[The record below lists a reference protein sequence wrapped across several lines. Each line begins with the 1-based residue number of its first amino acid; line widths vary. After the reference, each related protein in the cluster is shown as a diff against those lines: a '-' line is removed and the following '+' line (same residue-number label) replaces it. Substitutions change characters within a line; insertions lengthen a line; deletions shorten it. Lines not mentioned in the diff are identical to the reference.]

1 MCNAENRALYL
12 LLFFWILVDLCFA
25 GEKISNG
32 RVANIRTSE
41 VIFFDALKNTNT
53 FTAKFKQ
60 EQVSN
65 SGKPLIFTGSVVFS
79 RPNRLKWEILQP
91 YIQLQLLR
99 GKEFLIYDPDLEQVS
114 VSELKDDL
122 NSTPAGLL
130 FNSGPNAETIFKK
143 KYNIFTAPSRQK
155 LNWILA
161 IPKGKEENSATLEVG
176 VRNTA
181 VIEQIITTDIFG
193 KVSKI
198 TFSDIQLNKTI
209 KESLFIPIIPK
220 GVEYIEQ

>member
-1 MCNAENRALYL
+1 M
-12 LLFFWILVDLCFA
+12 
-25 GEKISNG
+25 
-32 RVANIRTSE
+32 
-41 VIFFDALKNTNT
+41 FFDALKNTKT

-91 YIQLQLLR
+91 YVQLQLLR

-143 KYNIFTAPSRQK
+143 KYNIFTAPSRQN

-161 IPKGKEENSATLEVG
+161 IPKGKEENSSSLEVG

-198 TFSDIQLNKTI
+198 TFSDIQTNKTI
-209 KESLFIPIIPK
+209 KESQFIPIIPK

>member
-1 MCNAENRALYL
+1 MCKAKNRALYL
-12 LLFFWILVDLCFA
+12 ILFFWISVDLCFA
-25 GEKISNG
+25 GEEISNG
-32 RVANIRTSE
+32 RIANIKTSE
-41 VIFFDALKNTNT
+41 VIFFDALKNTKT

-65 SGKPLIFTGSVVFS
+65 SGKPLIFTGIVVFS

-161 IPKGKEENSATLEVG
+161 LPKGDKNSATLEIG

-198 TFSDIQLNKTI
+198 TFSDIQTNKII
-209 KESLFIPIIPK
+209 KESQFIPIIPK